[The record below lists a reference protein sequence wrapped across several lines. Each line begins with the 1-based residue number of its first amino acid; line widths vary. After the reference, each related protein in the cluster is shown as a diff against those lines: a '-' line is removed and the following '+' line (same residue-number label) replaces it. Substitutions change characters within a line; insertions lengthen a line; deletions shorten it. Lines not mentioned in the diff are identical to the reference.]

1 MPSLFL
7 SEYSHTPAYHNGQLS
22 MTYKNGATC
31 PNSNAKR
38 SSLIYLQCDKTWSG
52 GSNKVTLIDSID
64 DCSYL
69 CVPSIR
75 LCLGTRN

>member
-1 MPSLFL
+1 
-7 SEYSHTPAYHNGQLS
+7 

-38 SSLIYLQCDKTWSG
+38 SSLIYLECDKTWIGS
-52 GSNKVTLIDSID
+52 SNKVTLIDSID

-69 CVPSIR
+69 YVLR
-75 LCLGTRN
+75 VLE